1 MSLRITEVCK
11 QFGSTVALDAI
22 SLDIPAGAVTALIG
36 ENGAGKS
43 TLIKILTGAYAADRG
58 GLHWKGAP
66 LHLRGPRDARAA
78 GIAVLHQDPQLV
90 DALDGIEN
98 LFMGRHDFGQRAGL
112 ISRRHLRARA
122 GAVLAR
128 YGFAVPLDLL
138 ARDMSPAQRTLLALA
153 RCLLDA
159 PSLLI
164 LDEPTASLTAVE
176 TAWLAHAVA
185 VVRAEGAA
193 VLFVSHRLDEVLA
206 MADRVVVMR
215 NGRVVTETPAAGQ
228 THDTL
233 VAWMSG
239 DASAAEAPALQGDAP
254 LRAARPDIDTTTAA
268 SCRLDVE
275 GLVTRD
281 GRVQDASLRVHA
293 GEIVGLYG
301 LAGAG
306 RTELLEAIYGAR
318 ALAPDRAGT
327 VRIDGRAIAPPS
339 PAALLRA
346 GVCLI
351 PEDRKRHALMPQRSL
366 LDNLSLS
373 RLRALARGGIVDAAR
388 ERRAGADAGAQH
400 AIRTSGLGQPV
411 GELSGGNQQK
421 AVFARAMANAPG
433 VLLCDE
439 PTQAVDVMTRRAI
452 HALIRAHVADGGAAL
467 VVTSDLE
474 ELVALADRVLVM
486 RQGRIAQRFDVQ
498 PLSAQAILHACFPPA
513 NPSISS
519 TSSTVSTPSP

>member
-11 QFGSTVALDAI
+11 QFGSTLALDAI
-22 SLDIPAGAVTALIG
+22 SLDVPAGAVTALIG

-43 TLIKILTGAYAADRG
+43 TLIKVLTGACAADRG
-58 GLHWKGAP
+58 SLQWQGAP
-66 LHLRGPRDARAA
+66 LNLRGPRDARAA

-98 LFMGRHDFGQRAGL
+98 LFMGRRDFGSRGGL
-112 ISRRHLRARA
+112 ISRRRLRARA
-122 GAVLAR
+122 EAVLAR
-128 YGFAVPLDLL
+128 YGFAVPLDVLS
-138 ARDMSPAQRTLLALA
+138 RDMSPAQRTLLALA

-176 TAWLAHAVA
+176 TAWLARAVT

-215 NGRVVTETPAAGQ
+215 NGRVVTEAPTAGQ
-228 THDTL
+228 THETL
-233 VAWMSG
+233 VGWMSG
-239 DASAAEAPALQGDAP
+239 DAVVARAPAAPGDVQLRPTAVKAATTVAAP
-254 LRAARPDIDTTTAA
+254 
-268 SCRLDVE
+268 CRLDVE
-275 GLVTRD
+275 ALATRD
-281 GRVQDASLRVHA
+281 GRVRDASLRVHA

-318 ALAPDRAGT
+318 ALAPGGKGR
-327 VRIDGRAIAPPS
+327 VSIDGRAFASPS
-339 PAALLRA
+339 PAGSLRA

-373 RLRALARGGIVDAAR
+373 RLRAFARGGIVDAAR
-388 ERRAGADAGAQH
+388 ERRAGAAAVATH

-452 HALIRAHVADGGAAL
+452 HALIHAHVADGGAAL
-467 VVTSDLE
+467 VVTSDLD

-486 RQGRIAQRFDVQ
+486 RQGRIAQRFDTR

-513 NPSISS
+513 
-519 TSSTVSTPSP
+519 TTPTNAGSP

>member
-11 QFGSTVALDAI
+11 QFGSTLALDAI
-22 SLDIPAGAVTALIG
+22 SLDVPAAAVTALIG

-58 GLHWKGAP
+58 SLQWQGVP
-66 LHLRGPRDARAA
+66 LKLESPRDARAA

-90 DALDGIEN
+90 DALDGIDN
-98 LFMGRHDFGQRAGL
+98 LFMGRRDFGGRGGL
-112 ISRRHLRARA
+112 ISRSRLRARA
-122 GAVLAR
+122 EAVLAR
-128 YGFAVPLDLL
+128 YGFAVPLDVLS
-138 ARDMSPAQRTLLALA
+138 RDLSPAQRTLLALA

-176 TAWLAHAVA
+176 TAWLARAVA

-215 NGRVVTETPAAGQ
+215 NGRVVSEAPMAGQ

-233 VAWMSG
+233 VASMSG
-239 DASAAEAPALQGDAP
+239 DAMQAPVPAAPGGLP
-254 LRAARPDIDTTTAA
+254 LRADTVSATTP
-268 SCRLDVE
+268 CRLDVE
-275 GLVTRD
+275 GLATRD
-281 GRVQDASLRVHA
+281 GRVRDASLRVHA

-318 ALAPDRAGT
+318 ALVPGGKGR
-327 VRIDGRAIAPPS
+327 VSVDGRAFASLS
-339 PAALLRA
+339 PAGSLRA

-373 RLRALARGGIVDAAR
+373 RLRAFARGGIVDAAR
-388 ERRAGADAGAQH
+388 ERRAGAAAVATH

-421 AVFARAMANAPG
+421 MVFARAMANAPG

-452 HALIRAHVADGGAAL
+452 HALIHAHVAEGGAAL
-467 VVTSDLE
+467 VVTSDLD

-486 RQGRIAQRFDVQ
+486 RQGRIAQRFDAQ
-498 PLSAQAILHACFPPA
+498 PLSTQAILQACFAPA
-513 NPSISS
+513 PTPLPTPTDASS
-519 TSSTVSTPSP
+519 P